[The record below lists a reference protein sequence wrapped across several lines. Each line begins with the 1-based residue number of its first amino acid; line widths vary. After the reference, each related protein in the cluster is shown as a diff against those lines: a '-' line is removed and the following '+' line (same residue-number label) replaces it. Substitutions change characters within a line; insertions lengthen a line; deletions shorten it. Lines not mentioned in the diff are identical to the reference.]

1 MKGLLCSTIYSTS
14 TYESTSRSG
23 RGNNPTFDV
32 KDLLVLYFVAASLP
46 LFRTGWPRKDFL
58 GQVKKINVFHPDF
71 YKKESGQL

>member
-46 LFRTGWPRKDFL
+46 LSRTGWPRKDLL
-58 GQVKKINVFHPDF
+58 GQVKK
-71 YKKESGQL
+71 K